1 MGANC
6 IHECSEVLG
15 EINMLKV
22 SVNILPG
29 TRTRVLLNVMVNV
42 FQVNIKDT
50 VTPLIEAIL
59 L

>member
-6 IHECSEVLG
+6 IHECSEVLA

-29 TRTRVLLNVMVNV
+29 TRTRVLNVMVNV

>member
-1 MGANC
+1 MGPNC
-6 IHECSEVLG
+6 IHECSEVLA

-29 TRTRVLLNVMVNV
+29 TRTRVLNVMVNV

>member
-6 IHECSEVLG
+6 IHECSEVLA

-22 SVNILPG
+22 SINILPG

-42 FQVNIKDT
+42 FQVNIKVT